1 MFGVLFVN
9 GFDILEMFPMIKKW
23 RWSYYGTCVGGG
35 FWWWMKEL
43 GNEDK
48 KEEEVLAK
56 AS

>member
-1 MFGVLFVN
+1 MKTKLLWNLCGRWWLLVVN
-9 GFDILEMFPMIKKW
+9 
-23 RWSYYGTCVGGG
+23 
-35 FWWWMKEL
+35 KEL